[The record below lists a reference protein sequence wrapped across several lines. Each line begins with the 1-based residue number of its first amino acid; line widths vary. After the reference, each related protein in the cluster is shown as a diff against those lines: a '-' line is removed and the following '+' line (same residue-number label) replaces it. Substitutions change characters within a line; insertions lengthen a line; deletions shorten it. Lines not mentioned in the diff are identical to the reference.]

1 MTHGF
6 IYRVHETQA
15 LNYSAWSSRKVA
27 ATPVQTED
35 VVAVHV
41 RIRQKNTGFLYR
53 CSGDIE
59 KIPLTSYQP
68 GEHLDCYV

>member
-1 MTHGF
+1 MTHGL
-6 IYRVHETQA
+6 IYRVDETQA
-15 LNYSAWSSRKVA
+15 LNYSAWSSRKVTA
-27 ATPVQTED
+27 VRTED

-41 RIRQKNTGFLYR
+41 RIRQKNMGSLYR